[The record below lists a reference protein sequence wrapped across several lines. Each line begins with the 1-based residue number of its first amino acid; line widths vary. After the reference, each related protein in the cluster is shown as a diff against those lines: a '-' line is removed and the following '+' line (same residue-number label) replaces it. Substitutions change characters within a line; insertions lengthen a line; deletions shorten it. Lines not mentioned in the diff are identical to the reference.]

1 MHNTAHANTH
11 THIYTP
17 QACPS
22 AYYALL
28 LIGGHVIAADRAK
41 SQPPLDPLDIMLLSN
56 FVTSNTAYR

>member
-1 MHNTAHANTH
+1 MHIFT
-11 THIYTP
+11 

-28 LIGGHVIAADRAK
+28 LIGGHVVAADRAK